1 MEPPG
6 TDPPNPS
13 PGDVLARQIE
23 QCYRQL
29 PISLAVNA
37 VNGAILAAVLWE
49 AIGRR
54 TVLVWLLGLL
64 SVTVGRAVSLRAYR
78 DPRRQPAA
86 GSRTWERYFVLGA
99 CANGV
104 VWGTAGI
111 ALFHPHSFPHQVL
124 LAFVIGGMVAGAIP
138 LLAPLR
144 NAYRCFAIPAVAPIS
159 VSMLTQ
165 GDRIHLIMGLMILIF
180 GLAMLASSGQVQRL
194 FRDTVELRLRLSSSQ
209 EASEALRQMLHMDE
223 LTGIANRRLF
233 EESLER
239 EWKRAQRDDAVVA
252 VVMADI
258 DHFKAYNDH
267 YGHPAGDRC
276 LVRVA
281 QAMAGALRRPADV
294 AARIG
299 GEEFAFLL
307 PETTLEGATGIAER
321 IRGAVLALALPHATS
336 PVAPQ
341 VTVRLG
347 VACADPRGARSTA
360 DLLRAS
366 DDALYA
372 AKHRGRNQVATRS
385 AGGPG
390 PA

>member
-1 MEPPG
+1 METPS
-6 TDPPNPS
+6 TDPPPPS
-13 PGDVLARQIE
+13 PGDVLARQIDH
-23 QCYRQL
+23 CYRQL
-29 PISLAVNA
+29 PIVLAVNT

-64 SVTVGRAVSLRAYR
+64 SVTLGRSVSLRAYR

-104 VWGTAGI
+104 VWGAAGI

-165 GDRIHLIMGLMILIF
+165 GDRVHLIMGLMILIF

-194 FRDTVELRLRLSSSQ
+194 FRDAVELRLRLSSSQ
-209 EASEALRQMLHMDE
+209 AASKALRQMLHMDE

-239 EWKRAQRDDAVVA
+239 EWKRAQRDNAVVA

-281 QAMAGALRRPADV
+281 QAMAGTLRRPADV
-294 AARIG
+294 AARVG

-321 IRGAVLALALPHATS
+321 IRGAVLTLALPDATS
-336 PVAPQ
+336 PVGPQ
-341 VTVRLG
+341 VTVSLG

-372 AKHRGRNQVATRS
+372 AKHRGRNQVATQP